1 MKKKSETISYFY
13 FLLNKKRNFV
23 FSIFY
28 VLLTA
33 ISFLLLSGC
42 AKTGYPQPP
51 KIVPPHSPVILK
63 AEKNKNIVRIVYR
76 YVYDLNRIKG
86 FLIYR
91 SYYKNKKNAVK
102 SQCNSSKPFAF
113 QNLNFKKRFSLQN
126 SKFFYNVNSKVL
138 RNGYYV
144 FCIKSVG
151 NFNIKSDFSNYKIIF
166 IKIN

>member
-1 MKKKSETISYFY
+1 MKKRSETINYFY
-13 FLLNKKRNFV
+13 LPLNKKRSFA

-51 KIVPPHSPVILK
+51 KIAPPHSPVMLK

-76 YVYDLNRIKG
+76 YAYDLGKIKG

-126 SKFFYNVNSKVL
+126 SKFFYNVNRKVL
-138 RNGYYV
+138 KNGYYV

-151 NFNIKSDFSNYKIIF
+151 NFNIKSNFSNYKIIF

>member
-1 MKKKSETISYFY
+1 M
-13 FLLNKKRNFV
+13 
-23 FSIFY
+23 
-28 VLLTA
+28 
-33 ISFLLLSGC
+33 SFLLLSGC

-51 KIVPPHSPVILK
+51 KIAQPHSPFILK

-76 YVYDLNRIKG
+76 YAYDLGKIKG

-102 SQCNSSKPFAF
+102 SPCNSSEPFAF
-113 QNLNFKKRFSLQN
+113 QNSNFKKRFSLQN

-138 RNGYYV
+138 KNGYYV

-151 NFNIKSDFSNYKIIF
+151 NFNIKSNFSNYKIIF

>member
-1 MKKKSETISYFY
+1 MKKRSETINYFY
-13 FLLNKKRNFV
+13 LLLNKKRSYA
-23 FSIFY
+23 FSILY

-33 ISFLLLSGC
+33 ASFLLLSGC

-51 KIVPPHSPVILK
+51 KIVPPLAPVILK
-63 AEKNKNIVRIVYR
+63 AEKNKNIVHIVYR
-76 YVYDLNRIKG
+76 YVYDLGKIKG

-91 SYYKNKKNAVK
+91 RYYKNKKNAVK
-102 SQCNSSKPFAF
+102 LQCNSAKPFAF

-126 SKFFYNVNSKVL
+126 SKFFYNVNSNVL
-138 RNGYYV
+138 KNGYYV

>member
-1 MKKKSETISYFY
+1 MKKRSKTISYFY

-23 FSIFY
+23 FSILY
-28 VLLTA
+28 VLLAA
-33 ISFLLLSGC
+33 ISFLLLPGC

-63 AEKNKNIVRIVYR
+63 AEKNKKTVRIVYR

-102 SQCNSSKPFAF
+102 LQCNSSKPFAF

-126 SKFFYNVNSKVL
+126 NKFFYNVNSKVL